1 MKPYARQFIFAMLA
15 YAALVVAAVLLTNQV
30 GMLQT
35 PARAALALLPLI
47 PAVFVMRAVVAGISS
62 LDELQRRIHLEA
74 LTFAFVAH
82 FFFTLTYSLLSIV
95 PILAPSL
102 GVQIL
107 QMAVLW
113 NIGLWLARRKYAL

>member
-1 MKPYARQFIFAMLA
+1 MKPVTRQFFFAMLA
-15 YAALVVAAVLLTNQV
+15 YAVLVVAAVVLTGRV

-35 PARAALALLPLI
+35 PARTALALLPLI
-47 PAVFVMRAVVAGISS
+47 PAVFVLKAVVRAISQQ
-62 LDELQRRIHLEA
+62 DELDRRIHLEA

-95 PILAPSL
+95 PIHAPSL

-113 NIGLWLARRKYAL
+113 VIGLWLARRKYAS